1 MSKFEKI
8 AIALLAAIAVE
19 GAVTTAEV
27 VRMADGPE
35 SYCEIKM
42 FAKWVIDECVEIL
55 REVAAYWDFESK
67 KNKKEE

>member
-27 VRMADGPE
+27 VRMAEEGFSVELTREEADVDE
-35 SYCEIKM
+35 AVR
-42 FAKWVIDECVEIL
+42 AKE
-55 REVAAYWDFESK
+55 AAEADM
-67 KNKKEE
+67 